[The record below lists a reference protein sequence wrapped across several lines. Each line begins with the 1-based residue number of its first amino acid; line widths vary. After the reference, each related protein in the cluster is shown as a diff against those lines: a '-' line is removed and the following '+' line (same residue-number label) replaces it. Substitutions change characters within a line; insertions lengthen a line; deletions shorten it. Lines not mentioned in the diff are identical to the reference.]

1 MSDIHTKVMELA
13 KRRGLF
19 WPSYEIYGGVAGLY
33 DLGPIGVLI
42 KNKIVNLWRKH
53 FVWDNSE
60 FVVEI
65 ETPMITPAK
74 VLEASGHVQNFTDPI
89 VECTK
94 CHRVF
99 RADHLIEETL
109 KMNVEGLPPSELT
122 KIIKEKGVK
131 CPYDGGEL
139 GEVRLFN
146 LLFQT
151 QIGPYSSSL
160 GYLRPETAQG
170 MFTAFKRVYES
181 FRQKL
186 PLGIAQVGRVGRNEI
201 SPRQGLIRMREFSIM
216 EVEFFIDPNSEEQ
229 PPLDRFKGMKLKIL
243 RAQDKER
250 GEEKPREFS
259 VEELVSEKV
268 VVHPWMA
275 YWMAV
280 ASNFVRDLGIK
291 EFYFEEKLPHERAH
305 YSRQT
310 FDQIAV
316 VQGEKVEISGH
327 AYRGDYD
334 LSRHS
339 QYSGQDLSVFKRYN
353 KPKVVKKKSV
363 IVNKD
368 VLEKEGK
375 DFVREFMSTITRM
388 KPEEVEELVKNN
400 GQIAGKPVANYV
412 RIVEREEKVHGEK
425 FIPHVVEP
433 SFGVERSV
441 YLTVLNA
448 YTERKDRVVLML
460 PKAVAPYQ
468 VAVYPLLEREQ
479 LIKRA
484 REIYESLRKEFEAV
498 YDDSGSIGRRYA
510 RADEIGIPYCVT
522 VDPQTLEDNTVTI
535 RDRDTWEQVRVDANS
550 LNNVLRKL
558 LFENVEFKSVGTPV
572 SGSYE

>member
-1 MSDIHTKVMELA
+1 MADIHTKVLELA
-13 KRRGLF
+13 KRRGIF

-53 FVWDNSE
+53 FVLDNSE

-65 ETPMITPAK
+65 ETPMITPAR
-74 VLEASGHVQNFTDPI
+74 VLEASGHVESFTDPI

-99 RADHLIEETL
+99 RADHLIEDVL

-122 KIIKEKGVK
+122 RIIKEKGVK

-139 GEVRLFN
+139 SDVKLFN

-181 FRQKL
+181 YRQKL

-216 EVEFFIDPNSEEQ
+216 ELEFFIDPNSDEL
-229 PPLDRFKGMKLKIL
+229 PPLDKFKGLKIRVL

-250 GEEKPREFS
+250 GEEKPTEFS
-259 VEELVSEKV
+259 VEELVNEKV
-268 VVHPWMA
+268 VINPWMA
-275 YWMAV
+275 YWMVV

-291 EFYFEEKLPHERAH
+291 DYYFEEKLPHERAH

-310 FDQIAV
+310 FDQIV
-316 VQGEKVEISGH
+316 VIHGEKVEISGH

-339 QYSGQDLSVFKRYN
+339 QYSGQDLSVFKRYD
-353 KPKVVKKKSV
+353 KPKAVKRKSV
-363 IVNKD
+363 IINKD
-368 VLEKEGK
+368 ALEREGK
-375 DFVREFMSTITRM
+375 EFVKEFMSTLTKM
-388 KPEEVEELVKNN
+388 KPEEVEELIRNN
-400 GQIAGKPVANYV
+400 GTIAGKPIANYV
-412 RIVEREEKVHGEK
+412 KIVEREEKVHGEK

-433 SFGVERSV
+433 SFGVERSL
-441 YLTVLNA
+441 YLTILNA

-460 PKAVAPYQ
+460 PKAIAPYQ
-468 VAVYPLLEREQ
+468 VAVYPLLERES

-484 REIYESLRKEFEAV
+484 KEIYNSLRTEFDAI

-535 RDRDTWEQVRVDANS
+535 RDRDTWEQVRVKVDNLNS
-550 LNNVLRKL
+550 VLRKL
-558 LFENVEFKSVGTPV
+558 LYENVEFKSVGAPV